1 MAMIGPKSCNCRRP
15 CSRLPNPRSSLSSH
29 FKLLHLSFN
38 SVTGRSVLFVLLLQT
53 AIHQYSSFFSRPSNR
68 QPHQT
73 TTPDRRGWLI
83 FSFPAGKHPAS
94 KMTSTTTTTAAAP
107 TATHPTVDNQNF
119 ANNVFSDF
127 APLLTLFGDEIT
139 KQFLSTSTEWADNIL
154 LGTAPIGIMT
164 VIICTIRIGGNRF
177 LKSFIGRCV
186 VTVDCHQA
194 FMLSY
199 YRL

>member
-1 MAMIGPKSCNCRRP
+1 
-15 CSRLPNPRSSLSSH
+15 
-29 FKLLHLSFN
+29 
-38 SVTGRSVLFVLLLQT
+38 
-53 AIHQYSSFFSRPSNR
+53 
-68 QPHQT
+68 
-73 TTPDRRGWLI
+73 
-83 FSFPAGKHPAS
+83 
-94 KMTSTTTTTAAAP
+94 MTSTTTTTAAVP
-107 TATHPTVDNQNF
+107 TATHPAVDNQNF

-194 FMLSY
+194 PMLSY